1 MEENYDLDE
10 EFPVNNE
17 IEQSSSNNNLD
28 NETIAMQKLM
38 KKVTNVKTEEQRKK
52 ILEEMQYEMNKIKNA
67 EKDPKQKL
75 KEKLLEMKK
84 NRNRK

>member
-1 MEENYDLDE
+1 
-10 EFPVNNE
+10 
-17 IEQSSSNNNLD
+17 
-28 NETIAMQKLM
+28 M
-38 KKVTNVKTEEQRKK
+38 KKVANVKTEEQKKK